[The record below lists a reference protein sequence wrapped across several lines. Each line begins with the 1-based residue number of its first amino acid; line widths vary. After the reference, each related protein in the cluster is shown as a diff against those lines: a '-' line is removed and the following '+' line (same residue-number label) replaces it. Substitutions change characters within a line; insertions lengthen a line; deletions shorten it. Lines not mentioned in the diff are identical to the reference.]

1 MAVKVILAVLHA
13 GTKVETSVGT
23 IFRPWMKA
31 ELLNPSSA
39 ASPKVRTQEFSSKCF
54 GVRACSLCSPTQ

>member
-1 MAVKVILAVLHA
+1 MAVKAILAALHA

-31 ELLNPSSA
+31 ELLNASSA
-39 ASPKVRTQEFSSKCF
+39 ASPKVRAQELSSKPF
-54 GVRACSLCSPTQ
+54 GVRAFSLSSPTQ

>member
-1 MAVKVILAVLHA
+1 MAVKAILAALHA

-31 ELLNPSSA
+31 ELLNASSA
-39 ASPKVRTQEFSSKCF
+39 ASPKM
-54 GVRACSLCSPTQ
+54 RA